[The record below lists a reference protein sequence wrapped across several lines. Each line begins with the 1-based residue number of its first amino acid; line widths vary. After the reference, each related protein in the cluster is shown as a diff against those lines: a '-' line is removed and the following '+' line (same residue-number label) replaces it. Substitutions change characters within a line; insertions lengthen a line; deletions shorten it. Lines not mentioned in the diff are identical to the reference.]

1 MTKEEVRFVF
11 HDVLGNNLSSICLIL
26 I

>member
-11 HDVLGNNLSSICLIL
+11 HDVLGNNLSSIYLIL